1 MTAIVIPI
9 ESEGSSFFNRRYTI
23 VSPIPAKAASNKIIT
38 NIFETNLLK
47 KYKNKKKFYGGE
59 TKKAARLESCLDD
72 EIVNVF
78 NDGKEI
84 DD

>member
-1 MTAIVIPI
+1 MFRFIKKSNPL
-9 ESEGSSFFNRRYTI
+9 
-23 VSPIPAKAASNKIIT
+23 KAN
-38 NIFETNLLK
+38 FLQ
-47 KYKNKKKFYGGE
+47 KNPLAGMGE